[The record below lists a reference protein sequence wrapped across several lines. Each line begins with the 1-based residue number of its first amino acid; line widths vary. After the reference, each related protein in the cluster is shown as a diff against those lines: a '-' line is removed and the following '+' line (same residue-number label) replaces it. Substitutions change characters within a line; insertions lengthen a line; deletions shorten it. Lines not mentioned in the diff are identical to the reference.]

1 MSGIRS
7 FYRGSVQRGPATATS
22 ATVRVDDT
30 SGQVKVNGAG
40 SGSTEQTLAD
50 SANNKGAFSTA
61 TVTPF
66 ATDTYLAG
74 SACAFPTGG
83 PIAGA
88 TYRLVFDMTK
98 TAAGTATPI
107 LVVRVGTAGTVA
119 DTAILTFTFAAGT
132 AAVDNGMFEVSVHF
146 RTVGSGTSA
155 VLVGVAEC
163 RHALAATGLTATG
176 ASGWAGL
183 PVVSSGFDST
193 VAGSI
198 IGASFNGGA
207 SFAGTCVLVE
217 ASLRSF

>member
-1 MSGIRS
+1 MSGVRS
-7 FYRGSVQRGPATATS
+7 LYRGPAQRGPATS
-22 ATVRVDDT
+22 ASAPIRVDDT
-30 SGQVKVNGAG
+30 SGQIKLNGAG
-40 SGSTEQTLAD
+40 SSTTETTVAD
-50 SANNKGAFSTA
+50 SANNKNAFSLA
-61 TVTPF
+61 SVTPY
-66 ATDTYLAG
+66 ATDTYLVG
-74 SACAFPTGG
+74 SACALPTGG

-107 LVVRVGTAGTVA
+107 LVIRIGTAGTVA

-132 AAVDNGMFEVSVHF
+132 AAVDNGVFEVSVHF
-146 RTVGSGTSA
+146 RTVGSGTTA

-207 SFAGTCVLVE
+207 SFAGTCVLAE